1 MTDSDNTIY
10 ATPKSERPEHSAS
23 IYASQPDA
31 QQVGSM
37 SAEETKLIRARQDSR
52 SRMLGVILLG
62 MCVLFFAIT
71 VVKIGFLS

>member
-1 MTDSDNTIY
+1 MTDNDTTIY
-10 ATPKSERPEHSAS
+10 ATPKSQRPEQVPSDWS
-23 IYASQPDA
+23 RPEA
-31 QQVGSM
+31 QQIGSM

-52 SRMLGVILLG
+52 SKMMGLILFG

>member
-1 MTDSDNTIY
+1 MTGNDKTIY
-10 ATPKSERPEHSAS
+10 ATPKSERPEQSPS
-23 IYASQPDA
+23 IYASQADV

-52 SRMLGVILLG
+52 SRVLGLILFG

-71 VVKIGFLS
+71 VVKIGLS